1 MLSNIFKDIQID
13 NENEQFI
20 DLLKHENIKI
30 ERIVSNG
37 QCSPIDFWYEQE
49 ENEFVLL
56 LKGEAIL
63 EFENK
68 EVILKEGDFINIPS
82 KQKHRVKYTSKE
94 APTIWLAVF
103 YKD

>member
-20 DLLKHENIKI
+20 DLLKHENVRI

-49 ENEFVLL
+49 ENEFVVL

-63 EFENK
+63 EFEDK
-68 EVILKEGDFINIPS
+68 EVILKEGDFINISS

-94 APTIWLAVF
+94 VPTIWLAVF
-103 YKD
+103 Y

>member
-1 MLSNIFKDIQID
+1 MLSNIFKDIKID

-20 DLLKHENIKI
+20 DLLKHENVRI

-56 LKGEAIL
+56 LKGQAIL

-82 KQKHRVKYTSKE
+82 KQKHRVKYTSKKI
-94 APTIWLAVF
+94 PTIWLAIF
-103 YKD
+103 YNN

>member
-1 MLSNIFKDIQID
+1 MLNNIFDDIKID
-13 NENEQFI
+13 KENEQFI
-20 DLLKHENIKI
+20 DLLNHKNVRI

-37 QCSPIDFWYEQE
+37 QASPVNFWYEQDE
-49 ENEFVLL
+49 SEFVLL
-56 LKGEAIL
+56 LKGEAVL

-68 EVILKEGDFINIPS
+68 EIVLKEGAFINIPS

-94 APTIWLAVF
+94 STTIWLAVF

>member
-1 MLSNIFKDIQID
+1 MIDNIFKDIKVD
-13 NENEQFI
+13 KEKEQFI
-20 DLLKHENIKI
+20 DLLKHQNVRI

-37 QCSPIDFWYEQE
+37 QCSPVGFWYEQE

-63 EFENK
+63 EFEDR
-68 EVILKEGDFINIPS
+68 EVTLKEGDFINIPS
-82 KQKHRVKYTSKE
+82 YEKHRVKSTLENS
-94 APTIWLAVF
+94 ATIWLAVF